1 MHGNADAEEYKRIL
15 SEAAKAERERLRM
28 EKKTPGWIQRI
39 ADSNPEVIKIRGACD
54 LIASMVEKARLDLK
68 LPEEFSLLYKKKK
81 GRPCE
86 VEHPLP
92 RRDTD
97 GRDPIRHVK
106 DHSKRMHVY
115 YYQEGC
121 DRCYMR
127 EFLYYKNNPDK
138 RPKGVQTAGT
148 DELGRVKAS
157 RIYQPGWD
165 PERYPFKA

>member
-1 MHGNADAEEYKRIL
+1 MRGTADTEEYKRIL
-15 SEAAKAERERLRM
+15 AEVAESERRRLRM
-28 EKKTPGWIQRI
+28 EKKTPTWIQKLT
-39 ADSNPEVIKIRGACD
+39 DTNPEVIKIRGAAD
-54 LIASMVEKARLDLK
+54 LITGMVEKARLELG
-68 LPEEFSLLYKKKK
+68 LSEEFSLLYKKKK
-81 GRPCE
+81 GRPCQA
-86 VEHPLP
+86 EHPLP
-92 RRDTD
+92 HRDTD
-97 GRDPIRHVK
+97 GRDPVRHVK
-106 DHSKRMHVY
+106 DHKAKMHVY

-127 EFLYYKNNPDK
+127 EFLYYRNNPDK